1 MATKDLVGLKFG
13 RWTVL
18 GLSTESSTRTHK
30 FDCVCSCGTQKTIA
44 KSSLVKGSS
53 KSCGCLMLENAGKQV
68 KTHGMVGTPEYY
80 VWANM
85 LARCRNPNSQYW
97 ANYGGRGIKVCP
109 EWLSFGTFFAD
120 MGLRPEGTSLDRED
134 NDKDYCKNNCRW
146 ATPVEQ
152 ACNTTRNVFLT
163 YEGMTKS
170 VSQWARAK
178 GIPASTIGYRLKA
191 GATVDVALS
200 KVSMRGTSL
209 SKFNQPTGE

>member
-97 ANYGGRGIKVCP
+97 ANYGGRGISICD
-109 EWLSFGTFFAD
+109 EWLNSVECFIND
-120 MGLRPEGTSLDRED
+120 MGMRPDKTYSIDRID
-134 NDKDYCKNNCRW
+134 NNKGYYKENCRW
-146 ATPVEQ
+146 ATKKEQ
-152 ACNTTRNVFLT
+152 CQNQRTNRNIEYNGDIKCVA
-163 YEGMTKS
+163 E
-170 VSQWARAK
+170 WARICGMSYQK
-178 GIPASTIGYRLKA
+178 LYYRLFIAKYPTWKA
-191 GATVDVALS
+191 FGI
-200 KVSMRGTSL
+200 
-209 SKFNQPTGE
+209 